1 VNYAID
7 QKLAEV
13 QVKQH
18 YGTANYQDWRE
29 LADLIIAYIDIE
41 EGRYGRRSEDV
52 GAGWGS

>member
-18 YGTANYQDWRE
+18 YGMDSYEDWRE
-29 LADLIIAYIDIE
+29 LADLIIAHIDIE
-41 EGRYGRRSEDV
+41 EGRYGRRSED
-52 GAGWGS
+52 